1 MSGCQA
7 RYTRDDTRL
16 LFGDGSH
23 WFYVEERCSL
33 SCSGSTCQWCSLK
46 TDTNVQSSRR
56 FKHGL
61 VGQAYPEKSHLF
73 GSPWYL
79 AKIRTYGE
87 PSQESIEKAMMGQK
101 KAQGTVQGTVQGT
114 TQGTVQGTVQGTTQ
128 TTVTKTKTFI
138 KKSEEKVIPKISES
152 SEDPLPVRVVSQRN
166 FQPLRIQ
173 ETRYWKDSDN
183 KVYEC
188 LDKKL
193 GKFIGIWNDERQEI
207 QDDDEYDT

>member
-1 MSGCQA
+1 M
-7 RYTRDDTRL
+7 
-16 LFGDGSH
+16 
-23 WFYVEERCSL
+23 
-33 SCSGSTCQWCSLK
+33 
-46 TDTNVQSSRR
+46 
-56 FKHGL
+56 
-61 VGQAYPEKSHLF
+61 
-73 GSPWYL
+73 
-79 AKIRTYGE
+79 
-87 PSQESIEKAMMGQK
+87 
-101 KAQGTVQGTVQGT
+101 
-114 TQGTVQGTVQGTTQ
+114 
-128 TTVTKTKTFI
+128 TKTKTFI